1 MRRKSEQLVYF
12 IMRGVFFKP
21 MLIGTLVSLARNDVN
36 PFHCHKTSIQYRL
49 SIDWRIFPVDT
60 QLLLA
65 ALAECRDGIVITD
78 ASTTKNRI
86 IYANKAF
93 RKMTGFSEYEL
104 IDKGT
109 RFLLGDK
116 TRPTAA
122 KAFRQAL
129 GDGARVQVTLSAV
142 CKDGAQK
149 WMEISGGPIEFK
161 GEKKRYFIGTCRDV
175 GDRISAIDALM
186 ASEIQFEKTEADKQ
200 ISSYDPIT
208 SLYNRSYFEEV
219 AEREWIAMQK
229 ERRPLSLFLIGI
241 SNIEQYKE
249 RQGLDQ
255 GNKVMA
261 GIAGALRQ
269 VFRRGIDLVAKYD
282 EERFIVISTG
292 MAWEEA
298 ELMGDRLKMVADNEI
313 KHLAPEEAGLFSST
327 AVATQI
333 PEKDFHVDYLIEAA
347 EKSLLKATETKQG
360 AVLITEDEC

>member
-1 MRRKSEQLVYF
+1 
-12 IMRGVFFKP
+12 
-21 MLIGTLVSLARNDVN
+21 VN
-36 PFHCHKTSIQYRL
+36 TE
-49 SIDWRIFPVDT
+49 
-60 QLLLA
+60 LLLT

-93 RKMTGFSEYEL
+93 QQMTGFSECEL

-129 GDGARVQVTLSAV
+129 GDGVRVQVTLSAV
-142 CKDGAQK
+142 CKDGVQK
-149 WMEISGGPIEFK
+149 WIEISGGPIEYE
-161 GEKKRYFIGTCRDV
+161 GEKKRYFVGTCRDV
-175 GDRISAIDALM
+175 DDRVGAIDALM
-186 ASEIQFEKTEADKQ
+186 ASEITFEETDVDKPV
-200 ISSYDPIT
+200 SSYDVVT

-219 AEREWIAMQK
+219 AEREWMAMQK
-229 ERRPLSLFLIGI
+229 EQRPLSLFLINI
-241 SNIEQYKE
+241 ANIEKFRGQE
-249 RQGLDQ
+249 GIVQN
-255 GNKVMA
+255 NKVMA

-269 VFRRGIDLVAKYD
+269 VFRRGIDLVAKYN

-298 ELMGDRLKMVADNEI
+298 ELMGNRLKMVADKAI
-313 KHLAPEEAGLFSST
+313 KQLAPEGAGLFAST

-333 PEKDFHVDYLIEAA
+333 PEVGFHVDRLIEAA
-347 EKSLLKATETKQG
+347 EKALSKASESKDGELLVAES
-360 AVLITEDEC
+360 EYEY

>member
-1 MRRKSEQLVYF
+1 M
-12 IMRGVFFKP
+12 
-21 MLIGTLVSLARNDVN
+21 
-36 PFHCHKTSIQYRL
+36 
-49 SIDWRIFPVDT
+49 DT

-93 RKMTGFSEYEL
+93 QQMTGFSEYEL

-149 WMEISGGPIEFK
+149 WIEISGGPVEYK

-175 GDRISAIDALM
+175 NDRISAIDALM
-186 ASEIQFEKTEADKQ
+186 ASEIKFEKTEVDQ
-200 ISSYDPIT
+200 PVSSYDTIT

-219 AEREWIAMQK
+219 AEREWMAMQK
-229 ERRPLSLFLIGI
+229 EQRPLSLFLIGI
-241 SNIEQYKE
+241 SNIETFKE
-249 RQGLDQ
+249 KQGLVHA
-255 GNKVMA
+255 NKVMA
-261 GIAGALRQ
+261 GVAAALRQ

-298 ELMGDRLKMVADNEI
+298 ELMGDRLKMVADKEI
-313 KHLAPEEAGLFSST
+313 KHLAPADAGLFAST
-327 AVATQI
+327 AVATQV
-333 PEKDFHVDYLIEAA
+333 PEAGFHVDHLIEAA
-347 EKSLLKATETKQG
+347 EQALSKASESKKGT
-360 AVLITEDEC
+360 VLVSEQEY

>member
-1 MRRKSEQLVYF
+1 M
-12 IMRGVFFKP
+12 
-21 MLIGTLVSLARNDVN
+21 
-36 PFHCHKTSIQYRL
+36 
-49 SIDWRIFPVDT
+49 DT

-78 ASTTKNRI
+78 ASNPKNRI
-86 IYANKAF
+86 MYANKAF
-93 RKMTGFSEYEL
+93 QQMTGFSENEL
-104 IDKGT
+104 VDKGT

-149 WMEISGGPIEFK
+149 WIEISAGPIEYK
-161 GEKKRYFIGTCRDV
+161 GEKKRYFVGTCRDV
-175 GDRISAIDALM
+175 NDRISAIDALM
-186 ASEIQFEKTEADKQ
+186 ASEIKFEKTDIEPPT
-200 ISSYDPIT
+200 SSYDTVT

-219 AEREWIAMQK
+219 AEREWMAMQK
-229 ERRPLSLFLIGI
+229 EQRPLSLFLIGI
-241 SNIEQYKE
+241 SNIERFKE
-249 RQGLDQ
+249 QAGLVQ

-261 GIAGALRQ
+261 GIAAALRQ

-298 ELMGDRLKMVADNEI
+298 ELMGDRLKMVANKEI
-313 KHLAPEEAGLFSST
+313 KHLATAESGLFAST

-333 PEKDFHVDYLIEAA
+333 PEAGFHIDHLIEAA
-347 EKSLLKATETKQG
+347 EKTLLKASMYKK
-360 AVLITEDEC
+360 ANVLIAECEC